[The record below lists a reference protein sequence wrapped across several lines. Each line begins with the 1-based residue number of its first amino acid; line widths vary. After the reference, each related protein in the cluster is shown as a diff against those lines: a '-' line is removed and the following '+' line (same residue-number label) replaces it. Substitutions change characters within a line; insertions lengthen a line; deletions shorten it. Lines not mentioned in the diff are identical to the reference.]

1 MVAEAVGAFG
11 RIDVLVNNASS
22 FYPTPLGEVTEA
34 QWEDLM
40 GANLRVPFFLAQ
52 AAAPH
57 LKETQGC
64 IVNMAD
70 IYGELPLKRY
80 PVYSTAKA
88 GVIMLTRSLARELGP
103 QVRVNAIAPGA
114 IMWPEDGLD
123 EKAKERVIA
132 RTVLRRTGDP
142 QDIARAVLF
151 LVADGCYITGQTIKV
166 DGGRSIF
173 L

>member
-1 MVAEAVGAFG
+1 MK
-11 RIDVLVNNASS
+11 
-22 FYPTPLGEVTEA
+22 T
-34 QWEDLM
+34 
-40 GANLRVPFFLAQ
+40 PFFLAQ

-57 LKETQGC
+57 LKATQGC

-80 PVYSTAKA
+80 PIYSVAKA

-103 QVRVNAIAPGA
+103 EVRVNAIAPGA

-123 EKAKERVIA
+123 EAAKKRVIA
-132 RTVLRRTGDP
+132 RTVLKRTGDP
-142 QDIARAVLF
+142 GDVTRAVLF
-151 LVADGCYITGQTIKV
+151 LIADGGYITGQVIRV